1 MHEARALPLGDVRVA
16 GGMSANVP
24 LGSSAS
30 AITAAKNDAVSN
42 PSPSPG
48 TDATLAKGALVLAAV
63 TPGVAPVV
71 AARVGVGARFE
82 GGITYTGRAARI
94 DMRRSFDYGKTS
106 LSVGA
111 GMTAVF
117 YDSHVTSEQDQLA
130 TVDLS
135 SLHGYGVDVPV
146 LVGWESR
153 GGIFIA
159 WGGARAGWE
168 HYEIS
173 PISTA
178 PPLMLAS
185 GDASQAASFFP
196 LSANRYYGALV
207 AGVAGGFRHVHVALE
222 IDVAYQSITGSFDGS
237 EVTVS
242 GLSAAPA
249 GAVWWT
255 F

>member
-1 MHEARALPLGDVRVA
+1 VRAT
-16 GGMSANVP
+16 GGVSANVP
-24 LGSSAS
+24 LGGAAS
-30 AITAAKNDAVSN
+30 AITSAKNDAVGN
-42 PSPSPG
+42 PTPAPG

-63 TPGVAPVV
+63 TPGIAPVV

-117 YDSHVTSEQDQLA
+117 YDSHVTSEQAQLA
-130 TVDLS
+130 SVDLS
-135 SLHGYGVDVPV
+135 SLHGYGADVPI
-146 LVGWESR
+146 LIGWESR
-153 GGIFIA
+153 AGVYMA
-159 WGGARAGWE
+159 WVGARAGWE
-168 HYEIS
+168 HDA
-173 PISTA
+173 ISTLTSE
-178 PPLMLAS
+178 PVPMLP
-185 GDASQAASFFP
+185 GEP
-196 LSANRYYGALV
+196 IGLSANRFYGAAV

-222 IDVAYQSITGSFDGS
+222 LDLAYQTIRGTFNAN